1 MSASDGRPPS
11 ADTNYA
17 PTFLVVTGVFTL
29 LATGLCSARICT
41 RLRPKPNLRIDDYLI
56 SIATIL
62 CIVDFFLSLTASLHG
77 WGHHSAYVT
86 PPDVTM
92 VMKVNFVQQVV
103 WIAAIALT
111 RLSIAL
117 SLLRLSHDR
126 YWRLTLWSIIAVQM
140 VTYAGHMLF
149 QFANCTPLRASWE
162 PVYDVRCWPR
172 KYVLVFGWVANSLLV
187 LNDAILA
194 LLPIHLIR
202 TLHRSPREKVL
213 ICILM
218 GTGLL
223 AAAIAAYRMGLSNA
237 TFAGDLLSSTVM
249 MSMWCMLEVLLGIIA
264 ACLAPLKAPVERA
277 LNRAGLLVRRGQ
289 ATRPSFVVSLGER
302 DLEGGREEVPPSRS
316 TDGEGCK
323 DSVHEGVG
331 KRERER
337 AGVATVEARRGDGD
351 AV

>member
-1 MSASDGRPPS
+1 MMSALDGQPPP
-11 ADTNYA
+11 DTNYA
-17 PTFLVVTGVFTL
+17 PTFLAVTGVFTL
-29 LATGLCSARICT
+29 LAIGLCSARIYS

-56 SIATIL
+56 STATIL
-62 CIVDFFLSLTASLHG
+62 CVVDFFLSLIASLHG

-86 PPDVTM
+86 AADVTM

-126 YWRLTLWSIIAVQM
+126 YWRLILWSIIAIQM

-149 QFANCTPLRASWE
+149 QFANCAPLRASWE

-187 LNDAILA
+187 LNDTILA

-213 ICILM
+213 ICFLM
-218 GTGLL
+218 ATGLL
-223 AAAIAAYRMGLSNA
+223 AAAIAAYRMGLSKA
-237 TFAGDLLSSTVM
+237 AFAGDLLSSTVM

-264 ACLAPLKAPVERA
+264 ACLAPLKAPAERF
-277 LNRAGLLVRRGQ
+277 LHRAGLLVSRREV
-289 ATRPSFVVSLGER
+289 TRPSFVVSLGER
-302 DLEGGREEVPPSRS
+302 DLEGGGGEVPPSRS
-316 TDGEGCK
+316 TDGEGWK
-323 DSVHEGVG
+323 DSVHDGVG
-331 KRERER
+331 KKER
-337 AGVATVEARRGDGD
+337 AGVATVEVGRGQGD
-351 AV
+351 VV